1 MAVWMKEFRKV
12 STEKEKTTSAQ
23 EQADFIQTHRANQFK
38 LCKSD
43 WSKMNYDGCSTPLQ
57 DHMVDSEHNVHQ
69 ARLKLAVTSGRG
81 EFYHVPSPLD
91 FPQLLSKNANWL
103 NLRTDADIDRY
114 NEACTNELDKV
125 PAGHVATLVKILNND
140 FTVTAN
146 EKQRSMKAYANVMN
160 PSNRTVYCGCCGVFQ
175 ILTAEESSMNRHQKE
190 LVDLNDD
197 IFKDLYLPLKNDAQ
211 GEPEIV
217 QEYVKKFKFFVV
229 DEPDEDLRKIHIKM
243 FNVEK
248 MSDGYLMI
256 DPDYVEP
263 IFELTA
269 EQATADTAAEKQKE
283 VMEQAEMN
291 KALRED
297 GKLDKCVDMSKG
309 TKKGESPLRNVVE
322 VAKAVKY
329 TARSAGKGIRLCSL
343 CTKNLKAQQK
353 KNSKDQGVEPMSEE
367 SGPDEEEEAAA
378 HGELNGVT
386 RDTSRRKPKS
396 AERKY
401 KKSPTWFP
409 FRNGYDIGNASR
421 MGLPKLS
428 LFQKLLLC
436 PITMYGYTAQIT
448 SARGSSGETIATI
461 PALRGHIISFANVHS
476 RSGNKYSIPN
486 DSVVARGGFNVTFV
500 GTCSLWKKLKVQLET
515 EFGDYFCHSHHEIH
529 AWLLYLQKLHVC
541 DPKLFPPG
549 LTFQIHNL
557 ALLKEFCDDQYK
569 ILLNSARSS
578 DDPQLMTLAVAT
590 TSDIAR
596 VRPSQDDDDI
606 YKAPSGEPEIAIGGV
621 SSTDGVDVD
630 DLSKVVDVADDVK
643 PVEFA
648 NSGLCHV
655 MCSQGPSMKYDTTAI
670 FRELQRLKDE
680 NEYVTL
686 IHRDAIIKVAQ
697 VTAKETVDQS
707 DECVVETSDGNVQ
720 ETKIDE
726 KSIDPLCLP
735 GIRVERSEAGA
746 VNEFLFNDKIILGA
760 FFDVFPLGQ
769 GIVTKGSTSKEWRD
783 HFLRLGTQQ
792 VASNIS
798 LLFLLF
804 NQLQRHTACSGVSIK
819 AKSNSGTF
827 RRFQYF
833 MSRPN
838 LTEDIASAIAN
849 PDSSKTRKFLDQ
861 LLRCCS
867 VVGKKVPFGDSQRR
881 MGIITMMNEWRYFG
895 CSSFFNTIPW
905 TEVDCPLSCRLA
917 LQAASS
923 RNYINPHDGEG
934 EPYRMCQDI
943 KTVPESRED
952 RAKLVAD
959 HPILQAVVFE
969 RMNDAVNTHLYGLE
983 IGANVKKTST
993 IEERQERNEIV
1004 KGLFG
1009 VLLCGD
1015 DAHEAS
1021 GRGTMHTHHT
1031 SKSRG
1036 LTPDLMQK
1044 MSSYPPLM
1052 KIMAYILDQ
1061 MFSCSINPYVFVQG
1075 EIDSALRFD
1084 HDHAALRDIT
1094 PDECS
1099 VPKTPSIGNK
1109 LTPFESMSQTVA
1121 YNHCRHK
1128 HTASCHK
1135 GKAGLTQ
1142 CRYAYL
1148 RALNDITDIHYV
1160 QPDSEQRKRHMEE
1173 LESLLGDKSRPVCTK
1188 DFCYCCCCCYKTEP
1202 VNPFKV
1208 VRRTSVNVFEE
1219 FDGSIDVTIGG
1230 TSARAPR
1237 FELKLS
1243 AIPHEQARPH
1253 GELQLMSNAAVLVE
1267 GKRPEI
1273 DVSILHNFLANV
1285 HGLSYAELNARLPG
1299 GLPTFLDYMSSGDST
1314 ITNEQAKIEGL
1325 FPMPECKFIESL
1337 RLVLKNRNSI
1347 VVEFNDVISAC
1358 CRCNNSIQYL
1368 GTLNQV

>member
-1 MAVWMKEFRKV
+1 
-12 STEKEKTTSAQ
+12 
-23 EQADFIQTHRANQFK
+23 
-38 LCKSD
+38 
-43 WSKMNYDGCSTPLQ
+43 
-57 DHMVDSEHNVHQ
+57 MVDSDHNVHQ

-81 EFYHVPSPLD
+81 DFYHVPSPLE
-91 FPQLLSKNANWL
+91 FPELLSKTANWL
-103 NLRTDADIDRY
+103 NLRTDSDIDRY

-125 PAGHVATLVKILNND
+125 PAGQVATLVKILNND

-146 EKQRSMKAYANVMN
+146 EKQRCMKAYANVMN

-175 ILTAEESSMNRHQKE
+175 ILTAEESSMERHQKE
-190 LVDLNDD
+190 LIDLDNEL
-197 IFKDLYLPLKNDAQ
+197 FKPLYLPLENDAQ

-217 QEYVKKFKFFVV
+217 QDYVKKFKFLVV
-229 DEPDEDLRKIHIKM
+229 DEPDENLRKIQIKM

-248 MSDGYLMI
+248 MRNGYLMV

-263 IFELTA
+263 IFELTT
-269 EQATADTAAEKQKE
+269 EQAKADTAAEKIKHDMAQE
-283 VMEQAEMN
+283 EMN
-291 KALRED
+291 KALIED
-297 GKLDKCVDMSKG
+297 GKQDKCVDKRKG
-309 TKKGESPLRNVVE
+309 TSYDKERDVVE
-322 VAKAVKY
+322 VAKAVTY
-329 TARSAGKGIRLCSL
+329 EARSAGKGIRLCSL
-343 CTKNLKAQQK
+343 CSKNLKAQQK
-353 KNSKDQGVEPMSEE
+353 KNSKNQGVEPMSEE
-367 SGPDEEEEAAA
+367 SGPDEEEEAANL
-378 HGELNGVT
+378 GETKGVP
-386 RDTSRRKPKS
+386 RDTPRRKPKS
-396 AERKY
+396 TEQKF
-401 KKSPTWFP
+401 KKNPTWFP

-436 PITMYGYTAQIT
+436 SITMYGYTAQIT

-461 PALRGHIISFANVHS
+461 PALRGHIISFPNVHS

-486 DSVVARGGFNVTFV
+486 DDVVARGGFNVTFV
-500 GTCSLWKKLKVQLET
+500 GTSTLWKKLKVQLET
-515 EFGDYFCHSHHEIH
+515 EFGDYFCHSHLEIH
-529 AWLLYLQKLHVC
+529 AWLLYLQKLHAC

-549 LTFQIHNL
+549 LTFQIHNMT
-557 ALLKEFCDDQYK
+557 LLKEFCDKQFE
-569 ILLNSARSS
+569 ILLASARFS
-578 DDPQLMTLAVAT
+578 DDPQLMTLAIAT

-596 VRPSQDDDDI
+596 VRPSQDDDDV
-606 YKAPSGEPEIAIGGV
+606 YKAPSSDRETAVGGV
-621 SSTDGVDVD
+621 LSTDAVDVD
-630 DLSKVVDVADDVK
+630 DLHRGVDVANDDK

-655 MCSQGPSMKYDTTAI
+655 MCSQGPSMKYDQTAI
-670 FRELQRLKDE
+670 FREIQRLKEDS
-680 NEYVTL
+680 EYVTL
-686 IHRDAIIKVAQ
+686 INRDAIIKLAQ
-697 VTAKETVDQS
+697 STAKQTIDHTE
-707 DECVVETSDGNVQ
+707 ECVVETSDESVH
-720 ETKIDE
+720 ETKIDD
-726 KSIDPLCLP
+726 KSVDPLCLP
-735 GIRVERSEAGA
+735 GIRVERSDTGP
-746 VNEFLFNDKIILGA
+746 VNEFLFNDKIILGS

-769 GIVTKGSTSKEWRD
+769 GIVTKGPTSKPWRD

-804 NQLQRHTACSGVSIK
+804 NQLQRHTACSDVSIK

-827 RRFQYF
+827 QRFQYF

-838 LTEDIASAIAN
+838 LMEDIASAIAN

-867 VVGKKVPFGDSQRR
+867 VAGKKVPFGDSQRR
-881 MGIITMMNEWRYFG
+881 MGIITMMNEWRYYG

-923 RNYINPHDGEG
+923 RNYTNPQNGEG
-934 EPYRMCQDI
+934 EPYRMCHDV
-943 KTVPESRED
+943 KTVPESRDD

-959 HPILQAVVFE
+959 HPILQAVLFE

-993 IEERQERNEIV
+993 IAERLQRNEIV

-1031 SKSRG
+1031 SKSKG

-1052 KIMAYILDQ
+1052 KIMANILDQ

-1075 EIDSALRFD
+1075 ELDSALRFD

-1094 PDECS
+1094 PDECI
-1099 VPKTPSIGNK
+1099 VPQTPSIGNR
-1109 LTPFESMSQTVA
+1109 LTPFESVSQTVA

-1148 RALNDITDIHYV
+1148 RALNDITDVHYV
-1160 QPDSEQRKRHMEE
+1160 QPDSEQRKRHVEE

-1188 DFCYCCCCCYKTEP
+1188 DFCYCCCCCYETTP

-1208 VRRTSVNVFEE
+1208 VRRTSVNVCEE
-1219 FDGSIDVTIGG
+1219 SEGSIDVTTGG
-1230 TSARAPR
+1230 TSARAPK

-1243 AIPHEQARPH
+1243 AIPHEQARTP
-1253 GELQLMSNAAVLVE
+1253 GELQLMSNAAVLIE

-1273 DVSILHNFLANV
+1273 DVSILRNFLANV

-1299 GLPTFLDYMSSGDST
+1299 GLPLFLDYMVSADT
-1314 ITNEQAKIEGL
+1314 NITNEQAKIEGL

-1337 RLVLKNRNSI
+1337 RVVLKSRNSI